1 MLNII
6 SMHTSQVF
14 KWSKAKWCHLSE
26 TKWLRERGKN
36 NLNCDFLEI
45 LLLLQCVVIDD
56 EQDFPISFGVA
67 GIPKVM
73 QKPEHALRK
82 NSHQWQPKGPQLSTK
97 KKNK

>member
-1 MLNII
+1 MI
-6 SMHTSQVF
+6 
-14 KWSKAKWCHLSE
+14 
-26 TKWLRERGKN
+26 
-36 NLNCDFLEI
+36 FLEI

-67 GIPKVM
+67 RIPKVM

-97 KKNK
+97 TKKQIKTEVYQHLYHSTFDQV

>member
-1 MLNII
+1 MI
-6 SMHTSQVF
+6 
-14 KWSKAKWCHLSE
+14 
-26 TKWLRERGKN
+26 
-36 NLNCDFLEI
+36 FLEI

-97 KKNK
+97 KKKTNKNRSLSAPISFHIWPSVNKL

>member
-1 MLNII
+1 MI
-6 SMHTSQVF
+6 
-14 KWSKAKWCHLSE
+14 
-26 TKWLRERGKN
+26 
-36 NLNCDFLEI
+36 FLEI

-97 KKNK
+97 KKTNKNRSLSAPISFHIWPSVNKL

>member
-1 MLNII
+1 MI
-6 SMHTSQVF
+6 
-14 KWSKAKWCHLSE
+14 
-26 TKWLRERGKN
+26 
-36 NLNCDFLEI
+36 FLEI

-97 KKNK
+97 KKTNKNRSLSAPISFHI